1 MATSVKI
8 WLSVWV
14 VLVMVLCGFAMKARG
29 DDELE
34 QFVMAGPRNFLM
46 DHTNAVINI
55 CLDIWDKSNTPEN
68 VAWVREGWVKYEHES
83 SGQIVLVYNV
93 TLRQI
98 AATMDPEEIQWI
110 RTQLENNPDCR
121 AERTWDFANFLAT
134 NQLVR
139 KRG

>member
-93 TLRQI
+93 TLR
-98 AATMDPEEIQWI
+98 
-110 RTQLENNPDCR
+110 
-121 AERTWDFANFLAT
+121 
-134 NQLVR
+134 
-139 KRG
+139 

>member
-1 MATSVKI
+1 MATSVKVWFTVYAI
-8 WLSVWV
+8 VVISLLSAMV
-14 VLVMVLCGFAMKARG
+14 VSA

-93 TLRQI
+93 TFRQI
-98 AATMDPEEIQWI
+98 AATIDPEEIQWI
-110 RTQLENNPDCR
+110 RTQLENNPNCR
-121 AERTWDFANFLAT
+121 AERTWNFAEFLST
-134 NQLVR
+134 NNLIR
-139 KRG
+139 KR